1 MVKICSMSRGA
12 AVAIIVGVIT
22 GLCSAR
28 QADASPSREHAETFQ
43 DIKVSVRGEGRPVLM
58 IPGLNSAGAVW
69 DETCEKLKPSGVQCH
84 IVQLPGFAGQSP
96 LAKVGDGYLAAMRD
110 RLLAY
115 IDARNLKDAV
125 VMGHSLGGEV
135 GMQMAIKEPLKV
147 SRLVIVDSLPFFA
160 AIRAPK
166 ATSESMKPM
175 ADGMRASMLSS
186 PVEAYNTQLKAN
198 LVGMTRDA
206 KRIERLAKWGL
217 ASDRAT
223 TAQAMY
229 EIFTID
235 LRDDLSRLRQP
246 TLVLGAWAAYA
257 QFGST
262 KDSVR
267 KTFADQYAKLEGVR
281 IELSETGYHFLMWD
295 DPDWLVAQVAQFL
308 GKEGAKPATT
318 TAQK

>member
-1 MVKICSMSRGA
+1 MAKICSMSKGA

-28 QADASPSREHAETFQ
+28 QAEAAPSPERAETFQ
-43 DIKVSVRGEGRPVLM
+43 DIKISVRGEGRPVLM
-58 IPGLNSAGAVW
+58 IPGLNSAGSVW
-69 DETCEKLKPSGVQCH
+69 DETCEKLQPSGVQCH
-84 IVQLPGFAGQSP
+84 VVQLPGFAGLSP

-115 IDARNLKDAV
+115 IDTKNLKDAV

-135 GMQMAIKEPLKV
+135 GMQMAIKDTAKV

-175 ADGMRASMLSS
+175 ADGMRTQMLSS
-186 PVEAYNTQLKAN
+186 PVEVYNTQLKAN

-206 KRIERLAKWGL
+206 KRVERLAEWGL

-235 LRDDLSRLRQP
+235 LRDELGKVRQP

-267 KTFADQYAKLEGVR
+267 KTFTDQYAKLEGVR

-295 DPDWLVAQVAQFL
+295 DPDWLVAQVKQFL
-308 GKEGAKPATT
+308 GKESAKTAAA